1 MTPGLHRTHHAS
13 TPEYYNANFGAV
25 LSVWDRWF
33 GTLAP
38 PLPERNAPSF
48 GVPSFEAKQYARPHW
63 ALLMPFMLRRRPA
76 ALYRPEN
83 TVSGLDNPDSNA
95 QISGPE
101 FSHGLG

>member
-76 ALYRPEN
+76 APLPAGEHSVR
-83 TVSGLDNPDSNA
+83 SG
-95 QISGPE
+95 
-101 FSHGLG
+101 